1 MNKKMTTS
9 WEDVKKELLKD
20 PATYKEYKSL
30 EPEYRIISQMIKI
43 RTEQGLTQKELAD
56 KIGTRQSNI
65 SRLESGEYNPS
76 LEFLKKVAKG
86 LNKELVVSL
95 NG

>member
-1 MNKKMTTS
+1 MNRKITTS

-20 PATYKEYKSL
+20 PATNKEYESL

-43 RTEQGLTQKELAD
+43 RIEQGLTQKELAD

-76 LEFLKKVAKG
+76 LEFLKKIAKG
-86 LNKELVVSL
+86 LNKELIVSF

>member
-1 MNKKMTTS
+1 MDKKTTSS
-9 WEDVKKELLKD
+9 WEDIKKELLKD

-30 EPEYRIISQMIKI
+30 EPEYKIISQMIKI
-43 RTEQGLTQKELAD
+43 RIEQGLTQKELAD

-76 LEFLKKVAKG
+76 LEFLKKVAIG
-86 LNKELVVSL
+86 LNKELIVSL
-95 NG
+95 N

>member
-1 MNKKMTTS
+1 MDKKTTSS
-9 WEDVKKELLKD
+9 WEDIKKELLKN

-30 EPEYRIISQMIKI
+30 EPEYKIISQMIKI

-76 LEFLKKVAKG
+76 LEFLKKVAIG
-86 LNKELVVSL
+86 LDKELIVSL
-95 NG
+95 N

>member
-1 MNKKMTTS
+1 MDKKTTSS
-9 WEDVKKELLKD
+9 WEDIKKELLKD

-30 EPEYRIISQMIKI
+30 EPEYKIISQMIKI
-43 RTEQGLTQKELAD
+43 RIEQGLTQKELAD

-76 LEFLKKVAKG
+76 LEFLKKVAIG
-86 LNKELVVSL
+86 LNKELIISL
-95 NG
+95 N

>member
-20 PATYKEYKSL
+20 PVTYKEYKSL

>member
-1 MNKKMTTS
+1 MDKKTTS
-9 WEDVKKELLKD
+9 SWGDIRKELLKD

-30 EPEYRIISQMIKI
+30 RPEYKIISQMIKI
-43 RTEQGLTQKELAD
+43 RIEQGLTQKELAD

-76 LEFLKKVAKG
+76 LEFLKKVAIG
-86 LNKELVVSL
+86 LNKELIISL
-95 NG
+95 N

>member
-1 MNKKMTTS
+1 MNKKITTS

-20 PATYKEYKSL
+20 PSVYKEYKSL
-30 EPEYRIISQMIKI
+30 EPEYKIISQMIKI
-43 RTEQGLTQKELAD
+43 RIEQGLTQKELAE

-65 SRLESGEYNPS
+65 SRIESGKYNPS

-86 LNKELVVSL
+86 LNKELIVSL
-95 NG
+95 G

>member
-1 MNKKMTTS
+1 MNKKITTS
-9 WEDVKKELLKD
+9 WKDVKKELLED

-30 EPEYRIISQMIKI
+30 EPEYKIISQMLKI
-43 RTEQGLTQKELAD
+43 RIEQGLTQKELAD

-86 LNKELVVSL
+86 LNKELIVSF

>member
-1 MNKKMTTS
+1 MDKKTTSS
-9 WEDVKKELLKD
+9 WEDIKKGLLKD

-30 EPEYRIISQMIKI
+30 EPEYKIISQMIKI
-43 RTEQGLTQKELAD
+43 RIEQGLTQKELAD

-76 LEFLKKVAKG
+76 LEFLKKVAIG
-86 LNKELVVSL
+86 LNKELIISL
-95 NG
+95 N

>member
-1 MNKKMTTS
+1 MDKKTTS
-9 WEDVKKELLKD
+9 SWGDIKKEFLKD

-30 EPEYRIISQMIKI
+30 EPEYKIISQMIKI
-43 RTEQGLTQKELAD
+43 RIEQGLTQKELAD

-76 LEFLKKVAKG
+76 LEFLKKVAIG
-86 LNKELVVSL
+86 LNKELIISL
-95 NG
+95 N